1 MQFIY
6 EEQKDYLKQFINSL
20 SVERNLASRTLYA
33 YRNDIDGLLLWYRN
47 RKEESFDSRTILEY
61 FSYLQREKRLLPKSI
76 RRKYVSVQQY
86 CKFLNLEGMAH
97 EIFFRFSS
105 RKFQLPSTLPKT
117 LSQEDIKKLIYLTE
131 MEVSL
136 ADSEFK
142 KMLAVR
148 NDCMIDLIYSL
159 GLRIGEASAMNVED
173 YNSREYSVRIR
184 GKGSKERLLYISSME
199 VREKMARWLEVR
211 EKMEPSDHAV
221 FLNKYG
227 DRISIY
233 GIEKIFYKYRDMAG
247 ITSEA
252 TPHSLRHSF
261 ATQLLNNGAGIRDVQ
276 ELLGHKS
283 IVTTQIYTEV
293 TLNRKKFVLE
303 KYNGRNFL
311 NISK

>member
-1 MQFIY
+1 M
-6 EEQKDYLKQFINSL
+6 ED
-20 SVERNLASRTLYA
+20 ERLVNAAHTFAELLQEGAIKENIDTLFMGFTEA
-33 YRNDIDGLLLWYRN
+33 EAVKL
-47 RKEESFDSRTILEY
+47 F
-61 FSYLQREKRLLPKSI
+61 
-76 RRKYVSVQQY
+76 
-86 CKFLNLEGMAH
+86 A
-97 EIFFRFSS
+97 
-105 RKFQLPSTLPKT
+105 
-117 LSQEDIKKLIYLTE
+117 KKLIYLTE

-283 IVTTQIYTEV
+283 IVTT
-293 TLNRKKFVLE
+293 R
-303 KYNGRNFL
+303 RNPGCPGTPG
-311 NISK
+311 S